1 MNDTQNSY
9 LDPDEQ
15 RRLQDIDPDKTIP
28 PRGTPRPQSTQ
39 YRSSGF
45 PPLPEEPE
53 RIPTPRSFPP
63 VSTMSQPP
71 PPRRGPSFALGCLT
85 GLALFLALL
94 SVLLNVILL
103 STLSNAQ
110 RAAVEN
116 IDAVIQALDGFLGE
130 GFYYEYKFNRDI
142 PVAASIPIQQQMT
155 IPFEGNFPIN
165 TTIEVP
171 IDAGLLG
178 TFVVDV
184 PINTNVY
191 VSTQV
196 PVNIDQTFD
205 FSSTI
210 PISMTVPINVS
221 ADDPEIEDLIG
232 RARQWLIDLRD
243 SLSRGW
249 LPDWLPLGDE

>member
-1 MNDTQNSY
+1 MNDTQHSY

-15 RRLQDIDPDKTIP
+15 RRLQDMDPDKTIP
-28 PRGTPRPQSTQ
+28 PRGTPSPQSTQ
-39 YRSSGF
+39 YRSGGF
-45 PPLPEEPE
+45 PAWPQEQE
-53 RIPTPRSFPP
+53 RIPTPHSFPP

-71 PPRRGPSFALGCLT
+71 PSRRGSSFAFGCLT

-94 SVLLNVILL
+94 SVLLNVVLL

-110 RAAVEN
+110 RTDVEN
-116 IDAVIQALDGFLGE
+116 IDTAIQALDDFRGKGFH
-130 GFYYEYKFNRDI
+130 YEYKFNRDI
-142 PVAASIPIQQQMT
+142 PVAASFPIQQQMT

-184 PINTNVY
+184 PINTSVY
-191 VSTQV
+191 VNTQV

-210 PISMTVPINVS
+210 PISMTVPIDVG
-221 ADDPEIEDLIG
+221 ADDPEIEDVLG
-232 RARQWLIDLRD
+232 QVRQWLIDLRD

-249 LPDWLPLGDE
+249 LPDWLPFGNE